1 MINAKKHGKTTEQ
14 QRWDLFKEIRDT
26 KGTVHAKT
34 GTLKDRNGKD
44 LTDLAE
50 IKTCQEYTDKL
61 YKKGLNDPDNHDSVV
76 THLEPDILEY
86 KVMWALGRITTNK
99 PSGGDWIQAELLK
112 ILKDDPVK
120 KVLYQNVS
128 KFGKLS
134 SGHRT
139 REGQVSS
146 QSQRRAMPKNVQ
158 TTVQL
163 CSFHMLARLCQN
175 LSRQASAVQEPRTS
189 KCTSWV

>member
-61 YKKGLNDPDNHDSVV
+61 YKKGLNDPDNHNGVI
-76 THLEPDILEY
+76 TNLEPDIIECEV
-86 KVMWALGRITTNK
+86 KWALRSITMNRA
-99 PSGGDWIQAELLK
+99 SGSDGIPAELFQ
-112 ILKDDPVK
+112 ILEDNAV
-120 KVLYQNVS
+120 KVLHS
-128 KFGKLS
+128 
-134 SGHRT
+134 T
-139 REGQVSS
+139 
-146 QSQRRAMPKNVQ
+146 
-158 TTVQL
+158 
-163 CSFHMLARLCQN
+163 C
-175 LSRQASAVQEPRTS
+175 
-189 KCTSWV
+189 